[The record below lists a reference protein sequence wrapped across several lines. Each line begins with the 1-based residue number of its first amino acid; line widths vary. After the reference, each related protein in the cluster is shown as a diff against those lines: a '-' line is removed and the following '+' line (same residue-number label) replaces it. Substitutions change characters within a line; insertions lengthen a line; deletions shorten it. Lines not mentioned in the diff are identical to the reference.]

1 MEFIQQPLHHLAG
14 KVISARIK
22 RPRFLL
28 KQYFILLL
36 SRVKSIG
43 ISETMDEY
51 DKGKLGIFNQLNFFQ
66 LLTGILLPIAGLFN
80 HKQLPAGAWIVAC
93 LPALVSVLV
102 LYLNKKYKYE
112 AALISY
118 FILYP
123 FVTCIVYMY
132 GMNLGVELFF
142 ILYGI
147 LSVFFLKDIGYMI
160 FSLCFSMVSYF
171 ILSVVLKRY
180 HYQIEN
186 INYGL
191 YLFNQVLAI
200 IFIFYGLYLI
210 KKENAGYQFNILS
223 KNRDLQQKN
232 AQIQR
237 QADKIRENSI
247 LLKKQT
253 ADLTELNSLKNKLFS
268 IISHDLKAP
277 MYALRNLFN
286 NVQQKNMSSDELE
299 EMIPEVV
306 NDLNYTVGLMDN
318 LLQWAKTQM
327 QADAVY
333 PQNVDIGKMIAE
345 VVQLLRLQSE
355 AKKIRINN
363 TAREGVYG
371 SVDKD
376 MLNLV
381 LRNLVS
387 NAIKFTPEKGNI
399 SVGVHEQ
406 KSFVEIYIQDNGTG
420 ISHDALEKINDNNF
434 YTTKG
439 TASESGT
446 GLGLM
451 LCKEY
456 LARNGG
462 KLHIESKIGEGSV
475 FSFSLP
481 KTSKN
486 I

>member
-1 MEFIQQPLHHLAG
+1 
-14 KVISARIK
+14 
-22 RPRFLL
+22 
-28 KQYFILLL
+28 
-36 SRVKSIG
+36 
-43 ISETMDEY
+43 
-51 DKGKLGIFNQLNFFQ
+51 
-66 LLTGILLPIAGLFN
+66 
-80 HKQLPAGAWIVAC
+80 
-93 LPALVSVLV
+93 
-102 LYLNKKYKYE
+102 
-112 AALISY
+112 
-118 FILYP
+118 
-123 FVTCIVYMY
+123 
-132 GMNLGVELFF
+132 
-142 ILYGI
+142 
-147 LSVFFLKDIGYMI
+147 
-160 FSLCFSMVSYF
+160 
-171 ILSVVLKRY
+171 
-180 HYQIEN
+180 
-186 INYGL
+186 
-191 YLFNQVLAI
+191 
-200 IFIFYGLYLI
+200 
-210 KKENAGYQFNILS
+210 
-223 KNRDLQQKN
+223 
-232 AQIQR
+232 
-237 QADKIRENSI
+237 
-247 LLKKQT
+247 
-253 ADLTELNSLKNKLFS
+253 
-268 IISHDLKAP
+268 
-277 MYALRNLFN
+277 
-286 NVQQKNMSSDELE
+286 
-299 EMIPEVV
+299 
-306 NDLNYTVGLMDN
+306 MDN

-406 KSFVEIYIQDNGTG
+406 KSFVEIYIQDTGTG

-456 LARNGG
+456 LARKGG

-481 KTSKN
+481 KIAKD